1 MLVQIAKGLEVVVVS
16 TKQDYDQAGI
26 GELWDEAPK
35 VEAPANLVAAY
46 QQALAQVLDLG
57 HALEQVQARA
67 GQGQAK

>member
-1 MLVQIAKGLEVVVVS
+1 MLVVIAKGVEVLAVS
-16 TKQDYDQAGI
+16 TKRDYEQAGI
-26 GELWDEAPK
+26 AELWWQEQA

-67 GQGQAK
+67 GQGQAE